1 LNLYVDSSV
10 LLRIVLREKGS
21 LREWQRSTRL
31 VSSELIRLEGLRTI
45 DRARIRERLG
55 DEELSERRGA
65 LLDALRSI
73 ELLRIDRLVLERA
86 AGQFPTS
93 LGTLDALHLASALVA
108 REEVPDLVLG
118 THDRE
123 LATAAR
129 SVGFRV
135 TGVTIRA

>member
-1 LNLYVDSSV
+1 VKLYVDASV
-10 LLRIVLREKGS
+10 LLRVVLRERGA

-31 VSSELIRLEGLRTI
+31 VSSELIRLECLRTI

-55 DEELSERRGA
+55 DEEVAERRGG

-73 ELLRIDRLVLERA
+73 ELLPIDRLVLERA

-123 LATAAR
+123 LATAAH

-135 TGVTIRA
+135 AGVTGLA

>member
-1 LNLYVDSSV
+1 MNLYVDASV
-10 LLRIVLREKGS
+10 LLRVVLRERGV

-31 VSSELIRLEGLRTI
+31 VSSELIRLACLRTI
-45 DRARIRERLG
+45 DRARIREGLG
-55 DEELSERRGA
+55 DEEIAERRGG

-93 LGTLDALHLASALVA
+93 LGSLDAIHLASALTI
-108 REEVPDLVLG
+108 REEIPDLIVA

-129 SVGFRV
+129 SFGFRV
-135 TGVTIRA
+135 VGSLGPA

>member
-10 LLRIVLREKGS
+10 LLRVVLRERGV

-31 VSSELIRLEGLRTI
+31 VSSELIRLECLRTI
-45 DRARIRERLG
+45 DRARVRERLG
-55 DEELSERRGA
+55 DEEVSERRAA
-65 LLDALRSI
+65 LLEALRSI
-73 ELLRIDRLVLERA
+73 ELLPIDRLVLERA
-86 AGQFPTS
+86 AGEFPTS

-135 TGVTIRA
+135 TGVTGLA